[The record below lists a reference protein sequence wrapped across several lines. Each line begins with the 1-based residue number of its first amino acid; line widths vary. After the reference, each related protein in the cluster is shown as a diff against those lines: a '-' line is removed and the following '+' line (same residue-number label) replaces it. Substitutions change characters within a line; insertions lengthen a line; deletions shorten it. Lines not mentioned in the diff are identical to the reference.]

1 MSQRRRLMCVAA
13 ALVVLAGLSGCNRQ
27 PEPEPTPAATPLPA
41 IALNATSGSI
51 RASANIE
58 PARSADLGFPVI
70 GRVAEITVG
79 AGEQV
84 AEGTALVALDQVAAQ
99 ADLEQAQAALFEA
112 EAALADLTGGPRTEE
127 ITIAQAQV
135 DVARARLDQLAE
147 AARPEAVEAA
157 EAELTAAQ
165 SAYQQLFAGPTEG
178 ERIDALAALAN
189 AKAARQQA
197 QSAYNEVSWQAN
209 VGMLPQSRA
218 LQEATNNLEAA
229 QARYD
234 ALFANPNAATVAAA
248 RARIEQA
255 QAGLERLLSP
265 GSENQVAEAAA
276 QLRSA
281 QAQLG
286 LLTAGARDGD
296 VAAAAVA
303 VSQAE
308 SAHTRAQAAL
318 DERTLR
324 APFAGAITNLEIN
337 PGEMVQPGEV
347 VLTLA
352 DLANLQVETTDLSE
366 RDVARVQVGQAAE
379 ILVEAL
385 NERYPGR
392 VIRISP
398 QATVIGGDVVYPVVI
413 AFEEQPPDLRWGMSA
428 DVEIL
433 AD

>member
-1 MSQRRRLMCVAA
+1 MSQRRQLMYVAA

-27 PEPEPTPAATPLPA
+27 PEPEPTPASTPLPA
-41 IALNATSGSI
+41 IALNASSGSI
-51 RASANIE
+51 RASANVE

-70 GRVAEITVG
+70 GRVAEIAVG
-79 AGEQV
+79 VGEAV
-84 AEGTALVALDQVAAQ
+84 DEGSVLVALEQIAAQ

-112 EAALADLTGGPRTEE
+112 EAALADLTGGPRAEE
-127 ITIAQAQV
+127 IAIAQAQV
-135 DVARARLDQLAE
+135 DVAQARLDQLAE

-178 ERIDALAALAN
+178 ERIDTLAALAN
-189 AKAARQQA
+189 ASAARQQA

-209 VGMLPQSRA
+209 VGMLPESRA

-234 ALFANPNAATVAAA
+234 ALFANPDAATVAAA

-265 GSENQVAEAAA
+265 GSANQVAEAAA

-281 QAQLG
+281 QAQLD

-303 VSQAE
+303 VTQAE
-308 SAHTRAQAAL
+308 AAHTRAHAAL
-318 DERTLR
+318 NELTLR
-324 APFAGAITNLEIN
+324 APFTGAITSLEIN

-352 DLANLQVETTDLSE
+352 DLTNLQVETTDLSE
-366 RDVARVQVGQAAE
+366 RDVARVQVGQE
-379 ILVEAL
+379 VEVLVEAL
-385 NERYPGR
+385 NETFPGR

-398 QATVIGGDVVYPVVI
+398 QANVIGGDVVYAVVI
-413 AFEEQPPDLRWGMSA
+413 AFEEQPSDLRWGMSA

-433 AD
+433 TE

>member
-1 MSQRRRLMCVAA
+1 
-13 ALVVLAGLSGCNRQ
+13 
-27 PEPEPTPAATPLPA
+27 
-41 IALNATSGSI
+41 
-51 RASANIE
+51 
-58 PARSADLGFPVI
+58 
-70 GRVAEITVG
+70 
-79 AGEQV
+79 
-84 AEGTALVALDQVAAQ
+84 
-99 ADLEQAQAALFEA
+99 
-112 EAALADLTGGPRTEE
+112 
-127 ITIAQAQV
+127 
-135 DVARARLDQLAE
+135 
-147 AARPEAVEAA
+147 
-157 EAELTAAQ
+157 
-165 SAYQQLFAGPTEG
+165 
-178 ERIDALAALAN
+178 
-189 AKAARQQA
+189 
-197 QSAYNEVSWQAN
+197 
-209 VGMLPQSRA
+209 MLPQSRA

-248 RARIEQA
+248 RARIEQT

-281 QAQLG
+281 QAQLD

-303 VSQAE
+303 VSRAE

-318 DERTLR
+318 DERTFR
-324 APFAGAITNLEIN
+324 APFAGAITDLEIN

-352 DLANLQVETTDLSE
+352 DLADLQVETTDLSE

-379 ILVEAL
+379 ILVDAL